1 MGPDEK
7 EPPQNSDVKSDDI
20 KPNLKGDRLNVALL
34 ILLCTLQGIPVGLSV
49 AIRTYMQNMKIPY
62 SQQVCNY
69 IHTYKLLFKYSTNSH
84 VNKMK

>member
-1 MGPDEK
+1 MENEKTEMGHDEK
-7 EPPQNSDVKSDDI
+7 EQPQNDDHKSDDI

-62 SQQVCNY
+62 SQQVRNY
-69 IHTYKLLFKYSTNSH
+69 IHTYK
-84 VNKMK
+84 